1 MKKIKF
7 VVVIL
12 TIFGLALTS
21 MNSVLAYSPP
31 ELTTEQKA
39 AIIDH
44 CDVIRKNLQNVQHQD
59 SRMRVYYG
67 RSYETIFS
75 KFIVP
80 LNMRLTENNLLNDN
94 LLNNQTKFAVLRA
107 DFSADYVEYQ
117 KSLEELVSTNCKD
130 EPERFYELLT
140 QTRLKRQIV
149 NGDVIDIRKVITAQI
164 ELVTKLKESL

>member
-1 MKKIKF
+1 M
-7 VVVIL
+7 IL